1 MLLSMTGFGEAR
13 RQDDLLQ
20 VSAEIRSVNNRHLKI
35 TVRCPEAAL
44 GVENDVERIVR
55 QAVARGTVNV
65 NLRIVR
71 LDGGGTAGINRE
83 RLQAYWKE
91 LEQASVEFNLP
102 KPTDLA
108 PLLELPGVV
117 NESSEPLVDADHGPL
132 VEATVR
138 DCLAKL
144 DEFRRREGKAM
155 RDEMAGLC
163 RDVKARVTLIAER
176 SPTVVVEYRN
186 KLKQR
191 VTELL
196 RESEV
201 VVGDTDLI
209 REVSLFADRCDIT
222 EELARL
228 RSHIDQFVKLL
239 DAAPSSGRQLEFLCQ
254 EFIRELNT
262 IGSKANDI
270 AIAHAVVEAKS
281 AVEKVREIVQNVE

>member
-13 RQDDLLQ
+13 RQDELLQ

-44 GVENDVERIVR
+44 GIENEVERIVR
-55 QAVARGTVNV
+55 QSVGRGTINV

-71 LDGGGTAGINRE
+71 LDGGGSARVNRE
-83 RLQAYWKE
+83 RLLDYWKE
-91 LEQASVEFNLP
+91 FEQAAVDLNIP
-102 KPTDLA
+102 RPTDLA
-108 PLLELPGVV
+108 PFLELPGVL
-117 NESSEPLVDADHGPL
+117 NDSSEPLVDSDHWPL

-138 DCLAKL
+138 DCLVRF
-144 DEFRRREGKAM
+144 DGFRRREGQAM
-155 RDEMAGLC
+155 REEMAGLC
-163 RDVKARVTLIAER
+163 REVQNRVVLIAER

-201 VVGDTDLI
+201 VVGDADLI

-222 EELARL
+222 EELMRL
-228 RSHIDQFVKLL
+228 RSHLEQFLKLL

-270 AIAHAVVEAKS
+270 SIAHAVVEGKA

>member
-1 MLLSMTGFGEAR
+1 MTGFGDAR

-44 GVENDVERIVR
+44 GVENDVERLVR

-117 NESSEPLVDADHGPL
+117 KESAEPLVDADHGPL

-163 RDVKARVTLIAER
+163 RDVQTRVTLIAER

-201 VVGDTDLI
+201 VVGDADLI

-228 RSHIDQFVKLL
+228 RSHIDQFLKLL
-239 DAAPSSGRQLEFLCQ
+239 DASPSSGRQLEFLCQ